1 MHKSRRTIDSLVR
14 EVRKRYLRRV
24 LLMGS
29 AISVLALLVCLAAL
43 FFLYTPLLDRPVAF
57 MLAVTVAAGGMAWIL
72 AQFLVRPVLRRPS
85 DRQVALFVE
94 ERIPDLEDRL
104 NSAVEAAQLGEEPL
118 VDSLFEDAAA
128 WTRRIMPG
136 DLVSRMRERL
146 FFYGSAVGLAAFLV
160 FAMVNLEQIRVT
172 ASEINLGELVP
183 QAFMTVSPGDVNI
196 EKGETQQ
203 VIASFRNPFDD
214 EVLIAHKLPEGT
226 WTRTPMQP
234 GTDGTSFL
242 MEFFDIQSPIEYY
255 VEADGKRSDLFH
267 ISLYEFPAVTSITV
281 TYRYPAYTGLPDRT
295 DEDSGDIRGPRGSR
309 VELTVHATEV
319 ATEAAMMLVSG
330 GSVPLASTGPGTFKG
345 SISLEEDDLYTVRL
359 VDATGSTNKF
369 PDQYQIVAVEDA
381 KPRITIRDPGRDT
394 RASPVEEVL
403 IAADAEDDYAVT
415 DFAMRYSVNGEP
427 EEEVDLLAG
436 RSGSSVSGET
446 LLFLEDFTLQPGDVI
461 SYYLRARDAFQEE
474 VSDMYFIE
482 VRPFDQSFTQAVNQ
496 GAGQQNAQQRQS
508 GLVVNQQEI
517 IAATW
522 RLLRRTDRGADFD
535 AALEAL
541 VHAQQTLRDNIAS
554 RIETTA
560 LSLELRADE
569 TQRRLVEYL
578 QEAVSEMETAVEDLA
593 DGELQRALTPER
605 RALSNLLRAD
615 ALNTERQVAQQ
626 QQGGMGGGMSATE
639 ERMTELM
646 DLELDISRDKYEVQ
660 QPGSAAQQ
668 SANQQSQ
675 ELDEA
680 MQRVK
685 DLAQR
690 QQNLVNE
697 TNPDQLQGED
707 RRRFVDRLQRDQ
719 EDLRQQVGELTES
732 LQQSG
737 TESMQRRLDRAA
749 RNMEEAQRA
758 LRRENMS
765 EAMGRQQ
772 QALNQ
777 LRQLEQDMR
786 VATRGSLRERV
797 EGLDRDIA
805 DLAERERELA
815 SDISQS
821 VEDGSR
827 DTEALEAERAQIQ
840 EEMSRILLEARDME
854 RQAQNQDQ
862 ELATALRNL
871 QQQAM
876 RGRITDNMRDSRDA
890 LRNGWTETADRIEDE
905 ILEGLQGL
913 DGPREALAQGLPVSE
928 EEELTRSL
936 ADLQA
941 LRSELEQLETQSQ
954 RAGQGDGRALEARLS
969 RQLSRAREM
978 AERLRQE
985 NPGNQAMQRA
995 LAGVQNALTRADHT
1009 GVLLDEESAE
1019 QFFDAR
1025 FLDPLSELESELLQ
1039 RLDYLQ
1045 LARQLYGGRRDDIPP
1060 EYRTMVEKYFESLS
1074 KQAPS
1079 Q

>member
-1 MHKSRRTIDSLVR
+1 MRKSRRSIDSLVR

-29 AISVLALLVCLAAL
+29 AVSVLALLACLAAL
-43 FFLYTPLLDRPVAF
+43 FFLYSALQDRPVAF
-57 MLAVTVAAGGMAWIL
+57 ILALAAAASGLAWIL
-72 AQFLVRPVLRRPS
+72 VRFLVRPALRRPS

-104 NSAVEAAQLGEEPL
+104 NSAVEAAPLAGGPL

-128 WTRRIMPG
+128 WSRRIMPG
-136 DLVSRMRERL
+136 ALVSRVRERL
-146 FFYGSAVGLAAFLV
+146 FLYGSAVGLAAFLV
-160 FAMVNLEQIRVT
+160 FAMTNLDQIRVT
-172 ASEINLGELVP
+172 ASEIDLGELVP

-196 EKGETQQ
+196 EKGEAQQ
-203 VIASFRNPFDD
+203 VIASFRNPFSA
-214 EVLIAHKLPEGT
+214 EVLIAHKRAEGN
-226 WTRTPMQP
+226 WTRTAMQP
-234 GTDGTSFL
+234 GADGSSFL

-255 VEADGKRSDLFH
+255 VEADGKRSDIFH
-267 ISLYEFPAVTSITV
+267 ISLYEFPAVSSIDV
-281 TYRYPAYTGLPDRT
+281 TYRYPAYTGMPDRT

-309 VELTVHATEV
+309 VEITVHATEV
-319 ATEAAMMLVSG
+319 AREAAMILESG
-330 GSVPLASTGPGTFKG
+330 DILPLERSGPGSFRG
-345 SISLEEDDLYTVRL
+345 AMDLEEEDLYTVRL
-359 VDATGSTNKF
+359 VDAEGNTNKF
-369 PDQYQIVAVEDA
+369 PDQYQIVAIEDA
-381 KPRITIRDPGRDT
+381 KPRITMRDPGRDT
-394 RASPVEEVL
+394 RASPLEEVL
-403 IAADAEDDYAVT
+403 VAADAEDDYGIAG
-415 DFAMRYSVNGEP
+415 FAMRYSVNGES
-427 EEEVDLLAG
+427 EEEVDFLAG
-436 RSGSSVSGET
+436 RGGTAVSGET

-482 VRPFDQSFTQAVNQ
+482 IRPFDQSFTQAANQ
-496 GAGQQNAQQRQS
+496 GSGQGAQRQG
-508 GLVVNQQEI
+508 GLVVSQQEI

-522 RLLRRTDRGADFD
+522 RLLQRTERDAEFD

-541 VHAQQTLRDNIAS
+541 VHAQQSLRDNISS
-554 RIETTA
+554 RIESTA

-569 TQRRLVEYL
+569 TQRKLVGFL
-578 QEAVSEMETAVEDLA
+578 QEAVSEMETAVKDLA
-593 DGELQRALTPER
+593 DGQLQRALTPER

-626 QQGGMGGGMSATE
+626 QQRGTGGGMSATE

-660 QPGSAAQQ
+660 QPGSPAQQ
-668 SANQQSQ
+668 GQ

-685 DLAQR
+685 DLARR
-690 QQNLVNE
+690 QQDLVNN
-697 TNPDQLQGED
+697 TRPDQLQGED
-707 RRRFVDRLQRDQ
+707 RKRFVDRLKRDQ
-719 EDLRQQVGELTES
+719 EDLRQQVSELTES

-737 TESMQRRLDRAA
+737 TEAMQRRLDRAA

-758 LRRENMS
+758 LRREDMS

-772 QALNQ
+772 QALDQ

-786 VATRGSLRERV
+786 LATRGSLRQRV
-797 EGLDRDIA
+797 EGLDEDLA

-815 SDISQS
+815 TGIRQS
-821 VEDGSR
+821 VEDGR
-827 DTEALEAERAQIQ
+827 RRTDALEAERAQIQ
-840 EEMSRILLEARDME
+840 DDLERILREARDLE
-854 RQAQNQDQ
+854 RQAQYQDQ

-876 RGRITDNMRDSRDA
+876 RGRLSDHMRDSRDA

-905 ILEGLQGL
+905 ILEGLRRL
-913 DGPREALAQGLPVSE
+913 DEPREALAQGLPVTE
-928 EEELTRSL
+928 EEELARNL
-936 ADLQA
+936 NDLQS
-941 LRSELEQLETQSQ
+941 LRSELERLEAQSQ
-954 RAGQGDGRALEARLS
+954 RGSQADGRALEARLS
-969 RQLSRAREM
+969 RQLSRSREM
-978 AERLRQE
+978 VEQLRQE

-1009 GVLLDEESAE
+1009 GVLLDEESAK
-1019 QFFDAR
+1019 QFFDER
-1025 FLDPLSELESELLQ
+1025 FLDPLSELELELWQ
-1039 RLDYLQ
+1039 RLGQLQ
-1045 LARQLYGGRRDDIPP
+1045 LARQLYGGRRDEVPP

-1074 KQAPS
+1074 RQTPT